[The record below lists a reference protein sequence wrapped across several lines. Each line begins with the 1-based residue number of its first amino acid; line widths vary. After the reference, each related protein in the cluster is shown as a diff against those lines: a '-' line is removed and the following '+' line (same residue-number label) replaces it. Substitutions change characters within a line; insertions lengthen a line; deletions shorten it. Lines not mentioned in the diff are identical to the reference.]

1 MLTGM
6 EAATQIKT
14 HHDASG
20 TQFEIHDGDAVIG
33 KAEYLEMPDSPQR
46 VFFHTEVDDD
56 YQGQGLAVRLAES
69 AVVTTVAEGRRIV
82 PICAFIAAYL
92 RKHPEYAD
100 HADEPTR
107 EHRSAVRAAGGDA

>member
-1 MLTGM
+1 MLAAM

-14 HHDASG
+14 HHNPSE
-20 TQFEIHDGDAVIG
+20 TQFEIHDGEAVIG
-33 KAEYLEMPDSPQR
+33 KAEYLEMPESPQR
-46 VFFHTEVDDD
+46 VFFHTVVDDD

-69 AVVTTVAEGRRIV
+69 AVAGTVADGRRVV
-82 PICAFIAAYL
+82 PVCPFIAAYL

-107 EHRSAVRAAGGDA
+107 DHHLAVRAAGGDA